1 VKIGDLVQ
9 SVEVLYDR
17 GAMGSKS
24 KLLSQK
30 IFTGYAVV
38 IDITLNSALVLLSNG
53 NTMFVKTRHLE
64 VVNEMDS

>member
-1 VKIGDLVQ
+1 MKIGDLVQ
-9 SVEVLYDR
+9 SIEVLHDR

-24 KLLSQK
+24 KLISQK
-30 IFTGYAVV
+30 IFKGYAVV
-38 IDITLNSALVLLSNG
+38 VDITFNSALVLLDSG

>member
-1 VKIGDLVQ
+1 MKIGDLVQ
-9 SVEVLYDR
+9 SIEVLYDR

-24 KLLSQK
+24 KLISQK
-30 IFTGYAVV
+30 IFKGYAVV
-38 IDITLNSALVLLSNG
+38 VDITFNSALVLLDNG